1 MGPRTA
7 SEVLLRRG
15 YQWTWSSPNEER
27 RHFENREGYWVPAWL
42 RSDSPPGGPRENPR
56 SVGRRT
62 DRPAYPGWGVRSL
75 VREASSGIADRA
87 GSRGHSPE
95 YRWIVIPHQ
104 RHLTARRGSL
114 IAALLISLL
123 LVGLGSAELAY
134 AAYQHVQAQ
143 ANVAFAD
150 LRVAQTDLKTLET
163 NLFDTTAIAQAQ
175 SELRRA
181 HIAYAQMNATIQ
193 HIPAAFGL
201 TPIVGSDVSAVLQI
215 GPIAVEATQVGV
227 LGCQILEILAPK
239 LKNPLAANIP
249 GLSSADIASI
259 DANFNQLYSLGSD
272 ALRQTENLPTSA
284 ASLDPH
290 LGELLTGV
298 RTHLP
303 EFAQGLADAKNVVAV
318 LPQLLGV
325 GKPASYLLELM
336 DSTELRPGG
345 GFIGNVGTLTLSG
358 GRMQGQPQ
366 IKDVDLIDRG
376 DDCHRGIP
384 LPAQLRWFTA
394 GCPNTLLLQDSNLD
408 PDFPSNAQRALQL
421 YNFAGGSTLFTSSTG
436 PITSLQGVIAM
447 TPQLIENALRFI
459 GPVTVPYFNT
469 SVTSTN
475 LTYWI
480 HYWQLSPV
488 LGGSSTE
495 IDPSCGSSY
504 RKAFTC
510 YLLKAFLSKLGTL
523 STANVGAIG
532 KLVVDSLSSKDIQIY
547 LSEPGAEALLQHHDL
562 ASALNARKS
571 GDGLMVVDANIDG
584 IKANN
589 YIDYTWNDHISL
601 DASGDAT
608 HHLILTY
615 DYPATS
621 GMYGSVDNAYPSPA
635 ARLGCPTY
643 ACYQDYLRIYV
654 PAGSTRIE
662 LPSPSPLAPWQVPVQ
677 SSAFNLRVVGGL
689 LYLPIGYPALVV
701 SVSWTVPHAAVPT
714 SGGWFYQYIIQK
726 QAGISRPVDVELT
739 LPSCARIHGT
749 PQGFTTPTAESAIY
763 TQPALPG
770 DVTLSLRYAC

>member
-1 MGPRTA
+1 M
-7 SEVLLRRG
+7 
-15 YQWTWSSPNEER
+15 
-27 RHFENREGYWVPAWL
+27 
-42 RSDSPPGGPRENPR
+42 
-56 SVGRRT
+56 
-62 DRPAYPGWGVRSL
+62 
-75 VREASSGIADRA
+75 VREASSAIADRA
-87 GSRGHSPE
+87 GSWGHTAE
-95 YRWIVIPHQ
+95 YRWIVIPRQ
-104 RHLTARRGSL
+104 PSLLARRGGL
-114 IAALLISLL
+114 IAALLIISLL
-123 LVGLGSAELAY
+123 LVGLGSAGLAY

-143 ANVAFAD
+143 ASVAFAD
-150 LRVAQTDLKTLET
+150 LRVAQTDLTTLET
-163 NLFDTTAIAQAQ
+163 NPFDTTAIAQAQ
-175 SELRRA
+175 SELQRT
-181 HIAYAQMNATIQ
+181 HFAYGQMNATIQ

-215 GPIAVEATQVGV
+215 GPIAVEVTQAGV

-249 GLSSADIASI
+249 GLTSADIASI
-259 DANFNQLYSLGSD
+259 DAKFNRLYSLGSD
-272 ALRQTENLPTSA
+272 VLQQIQNLPPSA

-290 LGELLTGV
+290 LGELLTAV
-298 RTHLP
+298 SRHLP
-303 EFAQGLADAKNVVAV
+303 EFAQGLADARNVVAV

-325 GKPASYLLELM
+325 GKPASYLLEVM

-376 DDCHRGIP
+376 DDCDLGIP
-384 LPAQLRWFTA
+384 LPAQLRWFTS

-421 YNFAGGSTLFTSSTG
+421 YNFAGGSALFTSSTG
-436 PITSLQGVIAM
+436 PITSLQGVVAI
-447 TPQLIENALRFI
+447 TPQLIENALKLT

-480 HYWQLSPV
+480 HYWQLRQV
-488 LGGSSTE
+488 LGESSTE

-523 STANVGAIG
+523 SAANVGAIG
-532 KLVVDSLSSKDIQIY
+532 KLVVGSLRSKDIQIY
-547 LSEPGAEALLQHHDL
+547 LSGPGAEALLQHHDL
-562 ASALNARKS
+562 ASALNAPKS

-589 YIDYTWNDHISL
+589 YLDYTWNDHITL

-635 ARLGCPTY
+635 AQLGCTTY

-654 PAGSTRIE
+654 PAGSTRIV
-662 LPSPSPLAPWQVPVQ
+662 LPSPSPLVPWQVPVQ
-677 SSAFNLRVVGGL
+677 TSAFNMIAIGGL

-714 SGGWFYQYIIQK
+714 SGGWFYQYTIQK

-739 LPSCARIHGT
+739 LPSCARVHGT
-749 PQGFTTPTAESAIY
+749 PQGFTTPAAQSAIY

-770 DVTLSLRYAC
+770 DVTLSLTYAC